1 MFQELKEINS
11 RPKPFQ
17 FYTANELWT
26 NEYTAKQML
35 QYHLNADIDMSSRN
49 HAFIWQSVDWITAYF
64 KIGAV
69 TKIADFGCAV
79 GLYSNAL
86 AEKGAKV
93 TGIDFSGNSLNYA
106 KKVATEKG
114 LNINYVHADYLEFET
129 DEKFDLILMIMC
141 DFCALSHEQRA
152 KLLSKFKV
160 LLNSGGAVLLDVYSL
175 NAFDQITESAIYE
188 KNQLNGF
195 WSPDDYY
202 TFVNTFKYEDDKVA
216 LDKYTIIESGGT
228 RTVYNWLQY
237 FSPDALEKEFSD
249 CGFEIEK
256 KFSDVAGSSFDVKNL
271 EFAIV
276 AKQRQ

>member
-35 QYHLNADIDMSSRN
+35 QYHLNADIDRSSRN

-64 KIGAV
+64 KVGAV

-114 LNINYVHADYLEFET
+114 LNVNYVHADYLEFET
-129 DEKFDLILMIMC
+129 DEKFDLILMITI
-141 DFCALSHEQRA
+141 LSSIPSSMKMIRWP
-152 KLLSKFKV
+152 LTSTP
-160 LLNSGGAVLLDVYSL
+160 LLNQGVRERFIIGCSISVPMLW
-175 NAFDQITESAIYE
+175 E
-188 KNQLNGF
+188 K
-195 WSPDDYY
+195 
-202 TFVNTFKYEDDKVA
+202 
-216 LDKYTIIESGGT
+216 
-228 RTVYNWLQY
+228 
-237 FSPDALEKEFSD
+237 
-249 CGFEIEK
+249 
-256 KFSDVAGSSFDVKNL
+256 SFPIADL
-271 EFAIV
+271 
-276 AKQRQ
+276 

>member
-1 MFQELKEINS
+1 MHIVKETILFQELKEINS

-35 QYHLNADIDMSSRN
+35 QYHLNADIDRSSRN

-64 KIGAV
+64 KVGAV

-114 LNINYVHADYLEFET
+114 LNVNYVHADYLEFET
-129 DEKFDLILMIMC
+129 DEKFDLILMITI
-141 DFCALSHEQRA
+141 LSSIPSSMKMIRWP
-152 KLLSKFKV
+152 LTSTP
-160 LLNSGGAVLLDVYSL
+160 LLNQGVRERFIIGCSISVPMLW
-175 NAFDQITESAIYE
+175 E
-188 KNQLNGF
+188 K
-195 WSPDDYY
+195 
-202 TFVNTFKYEDDKVA
+202 
-216 LDKYTIIESGGT
+216 
-228 RTVYNWLQY
+228 
-237 FSPDALEKEFSD
+237 
-249 CGFEIEK
+249 
-256 KFSDVAGSSFDVKNL
+256 SFPIADL
-271 EFAIV
+271 
-276 AKQRQ
+276 

>member
-26 NEYTAKQML
+26 NEHTAKQML

-49 HAFIWQSVDWITAYF
+49 HAFIRQSVNWITEYF
-64 KIGAV
+64 NVGAV

-79 GLYSNAL
+79 GLYANAL

-93 TGIDFSGNSLNYA
+93 SGIDFSENSLNYA
-106 KKVATEKG
+106 KKVATDKG
-114 LNINYVHADYLEFET
+114 LTVNYVHADYLEFET
-129 DEKFDLILMIMC
+129 DEKFDLIIMIMC
-141 DFCALSHEQRA
+141 DFCALSPEQRA
-152 KLLSKFKV
+152 KLLSKFKG

-175 NAFDQITESAIYE
+175 NAFDQKAESAIYE

-202 TFVNTFKYEDDKVA
+202 SFVNTFKYEADKVT
-216 LDKYTIIESGGT
+216 LDKYTIIKTGSA

-237 FSPDALEKEFSD
+237 FSPDALEREFSD
-249 CGFEIEK
+249 CGFVIENV
-256 KFSDVAGSSFDVKNL
+256 FSDVAGSSFDMENM

-276 AKQRQ
+276 AKQR